1 MKSTRTKIVVA
12 ALALA
17 VLAAI
22 AVSQTVSR
30 TQWHGSGSG
39 MHGEHM
45 LSFYTDYLDLTDAQQ
60 AQAKDIMDKN
70 KAALQPLFEQ
80 MGQSRR
86 DLSQLEQSPTFDE
99 AKVRALATQQAAN
112 MTEFVVQEAR
122 MKSQLFQILT
132 PDQKFKMTKLMDR
145 HGMKHGPS
153 APPPPPDQDSN

>member
-1 MKSTRTKIVVA
+1 MKSSRTKIMVA

-17 VLAAI
+17 ILAAV
-22 AVSQTVSR
+22 AVSQTVTR
-30 TQWHGSGSG
+30 TQWHGGGG

-70 KAALQPLFEQ
+70 KTALQPFFEQ

-86 DLSQLEQSPTFDE
+86 DLSQLEQSATFDE

-112 MTEFVVQEAR
+112 MTEFIVQEAR

-132 PDQKFKMTKLMDR
+132 PDQKAKMTKLMDR

-153 APPPPPDQDSN
+153 APPPPDQDTNQ